1 MKNQLY
7 DTDFV
12 RWTEEQAESL
22 QKHNVEAI
30 DWQNI
35 QEEIIA
41 LGRSEKHE
49 LENRLEVLLEHLL
62 KRGYIDSTYDNRGWE
77 ITIKEQRKQIRRLL
91 RDSPSLKKYGEA
103 LIAEIWQ
110 DARSDVQDLYPTISL
125 PETNPFS
132 ESLDQLLTVTFW
144 QQ

>member
-1 MKNQLY
+1 MKKQLY

-12 RWTEEQAESL
+12 SWTEEQARYL
-22 QKHNVEAI
+22 QQHEMEKI

-35 QEEIIA
+35 EEEIIA

-62 KRGYIDSTYDNRGWE
+62 KRGYINSAYDNRGWE

-91 RDSPSLKKYGEA
+91 RDSPSLKNYGEA
-103 LIAEIWQ
+103 LIPAVWQ
-110 DARSDVQDLYPTISL
+110 EALADVQDLYPTLSL
-125 PETNPFS
+125 PEANPFS

-144 QQ
+144 

>member
-12 RWTEEQAESL
+12 RWTEEQAQHL
-22 QKHNVEAI
+22 QKNELDAI
-30 DWQNI
+30 DWKNI

-62 KRGYIDSTYDNRGWE
+62 KRTYIDSVYDNRGWE

-91 RDSPSLKKYGEA
+91 RDSPSLKSYGEA
-103 LIAEIWQ
+103 LIADLWQ
-110 DARSDVQDLYPTISL
+110 DARSDVQDLYPTL
-125 PETNPFS
+125 TFPETNPFS
-132 ESLDQLLTVTFW
+132 ESLDQLLT
-144 QQ
+144 

>member
-12 RWTEEQAESL
+12 RWTEEQAQHLQQNDTES
-22 QKHNVEAI
+22 I

-35 QEEIIA
+35 QEEISA

-62 KRGYIDSTYDNRGWE
+62 KRGYINNAYDNRGWE
-77 ITIKEQRKQIRRLL
+77 ITIKEQRKKIRRLL
-91 RDSPSLKKYGEA
+91 RDSPSLKNYGEA

-110 DARSDVQDLYPTISL
+110 DARSDVQDLYPTILL

-144 QQ
+144 

>member
-7 DTDFV
+7 ETDFV
-12 RWTEEQAESL
+12 RWTEEQAQYIQQNDLES
-22 QKHNVEAI
+22 I

-35 QEEIIA
+35 QEEISA
-41 LGRSEKHE
+41 LGRGEKHE

-62 KRGYIDSTYDNRGWE
+62 KRGYINSAYDNRGWE

-91 RDSPSLKKYGEA
+91 RDSPSLKNYGEA
-103 LIAEIWQ
+103 LIPEIWQ
-110 DARSDVQDLYPTISL
+110 EARSDIQDIYPTTPL
-125 PETNPFS
+125 PTINPFG

-144 QQ
+144 Q

>member
-12 RWTEEQAESL
+12 QWTEEQARHLQQNDLES
-22 QKHNVEAI
+22 I

-35 QEEIIA
+35 QEEISA
-41 LGRSEKHE
+41 LGRSEKYE

-62 KRGYIDSTYDNRGWE
+62 KRSYINSAYDNRGWE

-91 RDSPSLKKYGEA
+91 RDSPSLKNYGEA
-103 LIAEIWQ
+103 LIPEVWQ
-110 DARSDVQDLYPTISL
+110 EARSDVQDLYPTISL
-125 PETNPFS
+125 PTTNPFS
-132 ESLDQLLTVTFW
+132 ENLDQLLTVIFW
-144 QQ
+144 Q

>member
-7 DTDFV
+7 ETDFV
-12 RWTEEQAESL
+12 RWTEEQAQHL
-22 QKHNVEAI
+22 QDQDPAAI
-30 DWQNI
+30 DWRNL

-62 KRGYIDSTYDNRGWE
+62 KRRYVNSAYDNRGWE
-77 ITIKEQRKQIRRLL
+77 LTIKEQRKQIRRLL
-91 RDSPSLKKYGEA
+91 RDSPSLIRYGEA
-103 LIAEIWQ
+103 LISEIWR

-132 ESLDQLLTVTFW
+132 ESLDQLLTVIFW
-144 QQ
+144 